1 MRGHQLLCFRG
12 GKRSL
17 FMQRLVPFVYAY
29 IWRVLRLLYRTLA
42 KLARSDATFNALCGK
57 SEWLFGLQRGLIL
70 SLQNTTVSQ
79 KRNKIKLSRL
89 SCAIL
94 NQLALIAGDGW
105 QLAAYAGAD
114 HSQYLPKSFETVL
127 FAGLHCHYCQKILFE
142 TGGEDHLAPL
152 HCRTRCS
159 HHPPK

>member
-1 MRGHQLLCFRG
+1 MGRTNVAACTQRRSEHLDPNMRGHQLLCFRG

-79 KRNKIKLSRL
+79 KRNKNKIVSSFLCYPKSTCFNCRR
-89 SCAIL
+89 
-94 NQLALIAGDGW
+94 W
-105 QLAAYAGAD
+105 LAAG
-114 HSQYLPKSFETVL
+114 SICRSRSFPRLTEV
-127 FAGLHCHYCQKILFE
+127 F
-142 TGGEDHLAPL
+142 
-152 HCRTRCS
+152 
-159 HHPPK
+159 